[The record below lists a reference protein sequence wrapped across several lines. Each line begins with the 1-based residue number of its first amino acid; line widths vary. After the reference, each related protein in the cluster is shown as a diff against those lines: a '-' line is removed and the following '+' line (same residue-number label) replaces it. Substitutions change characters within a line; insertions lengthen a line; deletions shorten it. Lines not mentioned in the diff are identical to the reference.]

1 MKKWT
6 LILLLSF
13 NLTSYAQ
20 ERPQNLVDKVL
31 TILKIEKE
39 ACLADFIIEKP
50 ISDSESIILIPE
62 VLEKEEYISINAHV
76 LIVNRTNAEIKSRF
90 FEKESWYSDAIRLNK
105 IEVLYQPYIISQ
117 NHETV
122 GIVIDYYGSSRV
134 NPYESTELSLFV
146 RNGAILERVL
156 KDYSISQLNGETDG
170 MSSGEYIEHEK
181 TINPIINSLSKF
193 YDLSITDTI
202 TTTVMEDGTE
212 KSVKTVITTEILKY
226 KNGEYKNSF

>member
-13 NLTSYAQ
+13 NLTSYTQ

-39 ACLADFIIEKP
+39 AYLADFIIEKP

-146 RNGAILERVL
+146 RNGATLERVL

-181 TINPIINSLSKF
+181 TISPIINSLSKF

-212 KSVKTVITTEILKY
+212 KSVKTVTTTETLKY

>member
-13 NLTSYAQ
+13 NLTSHAQ
-20 ERPQNLVDKVL
+20 ESPQNLVDKVL

-39 ACLADFIIEKP
+39 ACLTDFIIEKP

-62 VLEKEEYISINAHV
+62 VLNKEEYISINAHV
-76 LIVNRTNAEIKSRF
+76 LIVNRTNSEIKSRF

-105 IEVLYQPYIISQ
+105 IEVIYQPYIISQ

-146 RNGAILERVL
+146 RNGATLERVL

-170 MSSGEYIEHEK
+170 MSSGEYIEHKK
-181 TINPIINSLSKF
+181 TISPIINSLSKF

-212 KSVKTVITTEILKY
+212 KSVKTVTTTETLKY

>member
-1 MKKWT
+1 MKNWI

-13 NLTSYAQ
+13 NLTSYTQ
-20 ERPQNLVDKVL
+20 ESPQNLVDKVL

-39 ACLADFIIEKP
+39 ACLTDFIIEKP

-62 VLEKEEYISINAHV
+62 VLENEEYISINAHV

-146 RNGAILERVL
+146 RNGATLERVL
-156 KDYSISQLNGETDG
+156 KDFSISQLNGETDG

-181 TINPIINSLSKF
+181 TIGPIINSLSKF

-202 TTTVMEDGTE
+202 TTTVMQDGTE

>member
-13 NLTSYAQ
+13 NLTSYTQ

-39 ACLADFIIEKP
+39 AYLADFIIEKP

-146 RNGAILERVL
+146 RNGATLERVL

-181 TINPIINSLSKF
+181 TISPIINSLSKF